1 MSQKSLNCREI
12 VATLD
17 DYVGGRMSAQPR
29 AALESHLSGCDKCSA
44 YFRSY
49 RATVA
54 AAKTAFSSEPDL
66 SLPEEVI
73 RSILQKRRSH

>member
-12 VATLD
+12 VAALD
-17 DYVGGRMSAQPR
+17 DYVGGPMGTRR
-29 AALESHLSGCDKCSA
+29 KAAVEAHLSGCNKCSA
-44 YFRSY
+44 YLRSY

-54 AAKTAFSSEPDL
+54 AVKNAFSGEPEV

-73 RSILQKRRSH
+73 RSILQKRRSY